1 MDGGDGWT
9 GSITILTKKKPQS
22 GAMPVLGFHLINIW
36 HLLLFVLLGALSH
49 HVRSSAAS
57 ESRSP
62 ETTQREKENL
72 LC

>member
-1 MDGGDGWT
+1 MDGVDGWT

-22 GAMPVLGFHLINIW
+22 GAVPVLGFHLINIW
-36 HLLLFVLLGALSH
+36 HLLLLGALSH

-72 LC
+72 LS